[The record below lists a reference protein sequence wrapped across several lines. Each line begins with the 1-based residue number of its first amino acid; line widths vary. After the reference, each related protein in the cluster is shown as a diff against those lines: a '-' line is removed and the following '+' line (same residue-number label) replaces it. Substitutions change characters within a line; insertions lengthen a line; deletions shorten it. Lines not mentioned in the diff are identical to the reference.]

1 MTQAVFQRQQTIAS
15 GASMI
20 ESAPASASFRSNV
33 VVIDVT
39 VTGDG
44 RSGPYYPGPD
54 CKSVQLA
61 ATGTCKF
68 QIRGSGG
75 TNGLADSAYRE
86 LTMSAEVQTATAT
99 KAGILT
105 SEVIPYEFYLFDTS
119 GSSNACTVY
128 FIY

>member
-1 MTQAVFQRQQTIAS
+1 M
-15 GASMI
+15 
-20 ESAPASASFRSNV
+20 ASATRRRVYSASNTASAAAAKVLADEKTQV
-33 VVIDVT
+33 VNVT
-39 VTGDG
+39 VTGNG
-44 RSGPYYPGPD
+44 RSGPYYPGD
-54 CKSVQLA
+54 AKNIQIA

-75 TNGLADSAYRE
+75 TDGLADSAYRE

-119 GSSNACTVY
+119 GSSNPVTMY
-128 FIY
+128 ISY

>member
-1 MTQAVFQRQQTIAS
+1 MSKYSRVKT
-15 GASMI
+15 
-20 ESAPASASFRSNV
+20 SASNTPDSTTSKSLADANV
-33 VVIDVT
+33 QVVNVT
-39 VTGDG
+39 VAGDG
-44 RSGPYYPGPD
+44 RAGPYYPGAE
-54 CKSVQLA
+54 CKGVQLA

-75 TNGLADSAYRE
+75 TNGLAATAYRE

-119 GSSNACTVY
+119 GSSNACTIY